1 MMFSVT
7 QNVFFRVPVD
17 LTVFNKGRKP
27 SEGQMNNK
35 LQRHNEGEKE
45 CKM

>member
-1 MMFSVT
+1 VIHRICIMMFSVT

-35 LQRHNEGEKE
+35 LPND
-45 CKM
+45 